1 MSGPDGY
8 TREYIKR
15 YNFDWM
21 NQHKLQFKK
30 QKGKKISTKSE
41 KSIIQNIND
50 VVRVSHQQFPPEPRS
65 IATILAGRPKP
76 TLAAEIS
83 AGLLDQTI
91 QIAQY
96 DKLTGKVLK
105 DPYGKTLYKK
115 EKLKDILYKPVGEL
129 IRINKTLTSNIPALT
144 KVANVLINN
153 RIKERQMVNK
163 SYDNNS
169 LLKEFQ
175 AQGITAKDLKA
186 IDNITGLLHQN

>member
-1 MSGPDGY
+1 MSAPDGY

-15 YNFDWM
+15 RNFDWM
-21 NQHKLQFKK
+21 NQHKLHFKTTK
-30 QKGKKISTKSE
+30 TPKITKTEKG
-41 KSIIQNIND
+41 IIQNIND
-50 VVRVSHQQFPPEPRS
+50 VVRVSHQQFPPQPRS
-65 IATILAGRPKP
+65 ISTILAGRPKP

-96 DKLTGKVLK
+96 DKLTGNVIK
-105 DPYGKTLYKK
+105 DPYGKILYKK

-144 KVANVLINN
+144 KVANVLIGN
-153 RIKERQMVNK
+153 RIKEKQSSQK
-163 SYDNNS
+163 GYDENS
-169 LLKEFQ
+169 LLQEFR

-186 IDNITGLLHQN
+186 IDNITGLLS